1 MITPPNPNEDVRDLW
16 KKVAECVQVLNA
28 IQNMK
33 VIVEGK
39 VVMQGQLDV
48 GGNASKLS
56 IRENKEVGG

>member
-1 MITPPNPNEDVRDLW
+1 MITPPDPNDDVRNLW
-16 KKVAECVQVLNA
+16 KKVAECIEVLNA

-48 GGNASKLS
+48 GGNSSMLS